1 MRCAIYIRVSTDRE
15 EQKTSLENQ
24 RRLFYQHLEE
34 KGWDVYDFYVDVES
48 GTTGKRENLQ
58 RLIGDAKH
66 RKFDVI
72 LAKELSRLARNG
84 GLSYQIRDTAME
96 NRIHIITLDG
106 AINTLEG
113 KGEMFGLY
121 AWMYE
126 QESQRTSSR
135 IKVSFNSKARK
146 GEFKGSVPPYGYRLN
161 NGKLILAED
170 DTPNVVKRIFR
181 MYLEGKGFDAIART
195 LTREGYPTPAQ
206 VIGKKNAGLY
216 WHGTSI
222 KKILSNPHYVGD
234 LVQGRQTTIS
244 VTSNVRE
251 EVPKEKQIVIENTHQ
266 AIISRED
273 FEAVQQYMEG
283 REQQAKAKA
292 KPKAKKHLFTN
303 YLYCADCGKALWYVQ
318 CRKGYVCGNYYK
330 HGKHACT
337 QHSVK
342 EKELMS
348 GILSDIR
355 NMVETLNENEVMG
368 RLEAKAL
375 QARKQAEKQR
385 MTLQKRIDKLKEEKT
400 GLIRLLA
407 SGTISEADY
416 KVATESSN
424 AELASLQ
431 EKLLAFSVLNGE
443 KGSAES
449 IVRFKKEL
457 KEFMKLDQL
466 TPEMVHRF
474 VDKIEVKADG
484 SVNIYYKFT
493 PTALLSA

>member
-1 MRCAIYIRVSTDRE
+1 MRCAVYIRVSTDKE
-15 EQKTSLENQ
+15 EQKASLENQ
-24 RRLFYQHLEE
+24 KNLFYQFIED
-34 KGWDVYDFYVDVES
+34 KGWDIYKFYVDVES
-48 GTTGKRENLQ
+48 GTTDKRENLQ
-58 RLIGDAKH
+58 RLIEDAEQ

-84 GLSYQIRDTAME
+84 GLSYRIRDVAE
-96 NRIHIITLDG
+96 QNRIHIITLDN

-113 KGEMFGLY
+113 NANMFGLY

-126 QESQRTSSR
+126 QESQRTSER
-135 IKVSFNSKARK
+135 IKAVFSSKARK
-146 GEFKGSVPPYGYRLN
+146 GEFKGSVPPFGYRVE
-161 NGKLILAED
+161 NGKLVIAED
-170 DTPNVVKRIFR
+170 DTPNVVRRIFR

-206 VIGKKNAGLY
+206 VIGKKNAGQF
-216 WHGTSI
+216 WHGSSI
-222 KKILSNPHYVGD
+222 KLILSNPHYVGD
-234 LVQGRQTTIS
+234 LVQGRQTTRS
-244 VTSNVRE
+244 VTSKTRE
-251 EVPKEKQIVIENTHQ
+251 DVPKDKQIVVPNNHP

-273 FEAVQQYMEG
+273 FEAVQQYME
-283 REQQAKAKA
+283 RRKQQQA

-303 YLYCADCGKALWYVQ
+303 YLYCADCGKALWYVHY
-318 CRKGYVCGNYYK
+318 RKGYVCGNYYK
-330 HGKHACT
+330 HGKHACS

-342 EKELMS
+342 ENELIEV
-348 GILSDIR
+348 ILADIR
-355 NMVETLNENEVMG
+355 NMAETLNENEVMG

-385 MTLQKRIDKLKEEKT
+385 QSIQRCIDKLKEEKT

-416 KVATESSN
+416 KQATGCSN

-431 EKLLAFSVLNGE
+431 EKLLALSALQGDT
-443 KGSAES
+443 AES
-449 IVRFKKEL
+449 IIRLKKEL
-457 KEFMKLDQL
+457 QQFMKLDEL

-474 VDKIEVKADG
+474 IDKIEVKADG
-484 SVNIYYKFT
+484 SVNIHYKFT